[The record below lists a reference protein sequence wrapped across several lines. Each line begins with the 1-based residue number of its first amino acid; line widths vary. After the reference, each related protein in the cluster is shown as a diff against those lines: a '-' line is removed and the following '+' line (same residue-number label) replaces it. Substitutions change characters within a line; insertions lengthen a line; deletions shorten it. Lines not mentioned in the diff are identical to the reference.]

1 MITRRTI
8 SLLLFVGTLPMS
20 AAIADDWPQWLG
32 PKRDGV
38 WRETGIAARFPA
50 EGPKIRWRAKISEG
64 YSGPAVAQGKV
75 IVTDRVLRAGARNP
89 KNAFSRSRVAG
100 KERVLCLDESSGKA
114 LWVHEYDC
122 PYEVSYAAG
131 PRTTPVIAG
140 DRVYTLGTMGDL
152 LCLNLADGKVVW
164 SKNFVRDY
172 DAPVPL
178 WGFAAHPLL
187 DGDRLVCLVGA
198 KGGLA
203 MAFDKISG
211 KELWKALDSE
221 EPGYAPPMLFTAGG
235 QRQLLIWHP
244 ESVNSLE
251 PETGKVNWTFPF
263 TGRNNR
269 KLKAG
274 LSIPTPRLDG
284 GRLFLTAFYD
294 GSLLLKLNGI
304 EKPEQVWRSKGRS
317 EQPDG
322 TDALHSIMST
332 PYIKDGH
339 IYGVC
344 SYGELRCLDEAAGKR
359 LWSSHQATGGKS
371 LRWANAFL
379 VPQGERCFLFN
390 ELGDLIIARLSPKG
404 YEEISRA
411 NILTPTNTMAPPAGR
426 RVIWSHPAF
435 ANRCCYARNDEEIVC
450 VDLAERK

>member
-1 MITRRTI
+1 MMRR
-8 SLLLFVGTLPMS
+8 SCLLALAVSSIQLAVVG
-20 AAIADDWPQWLG
+20 ADDWPQWLG

-38 WRETGIAARFPA
+38 WCEDGIVAKFPA

-75 IVTDRVLRAGARNP
+75 VITDRVLAAGAKNP
-89 KNAFSRSRVAG
+89 KNSFGRSRVAG

-114 LWVHEYDC
+114 LWVHEYAC

-131 PRTTPVIAG
+131 PRTTPVIDG

-172 DAPVPL
+172 DSPVPV

-187 DGDRLVCLVGA
+187 DGDRLICLAGA

-203 MAFDKISG
+203 MAFDKNTG
-211 KELWKALDSE
+211 KELWKALDAE
-221 EPGYAPPMLFTAGG
+221 EPGYAPPLLFTAGG
-235 QRQLLIWHP
+235 KRQLLIWHP

-251 PETGKVNWTFPF
+251 PETGRVFWTFPF

-284 GRLFLTAFYD
+284 DRLFLTAFYD
-294 GSLLLKLNGI
+294 GALLLKLNGV
-304 EKPEQVWRSKGRS
+304 EKPEQLWRSKGRS

-344 SYGELRCLDEAAGKR
+344 SYGELRCLDEATGKR
-359 LWSSHQATGGKS
+359 LWSTHQATGGKS
-371 LRWANAFL
+371 LRWGHAFL
-379 VPQGERCFLFN
+379 TPQGNRYFLFN
-390 ELGDLIIARLSPKG
+390 ELGDLIIAKLSPQG

-411 NILTPTNTMAPPAGR
+411 NILTPTNTMAPPVGR

-435 ANRCCYARNDEEIVC
+435 ANRCCYARNDQEIVC
-450 VDLAERK
+450 VDLAEQR